1 MFLVDEKSLCPV
13 EEASRIIGQKWTLLI
28 VHHLMGNG
36 CKRFCELQDDLG
48 GVNPSTL
55 SSRLKMLE
63 DEGLVM
69 RKQVSAIPPH
79 VEYRLT
85 PKGRQLEPVIGAV
98 IIWSNRWLCQVGSE
112 AQGEQ

>member
-1 MFLVDEKSLCPV
+1 MLYVDEKVFCPV

-28 VHHLMGNG
+28 VHPLLSDG

-63 DEGLVM
+63 DEGLVV
-69 RKQVSAIPPH
+69 RKQISTIPPH
-79 VEYRLT
+79 VEYRLSE
-85 PKGRQLEPVIGAV
+85 KGRQLQPVIAAGV
-98 IIWSNRWLCQVGSE
+98 DWSSRWLCQG
-112 AQGEQ
+112 G